1 MEVTLHVNLEKFRY
15 SLVGDGYLLE
25 EVKDLTT
32 EQLIDILDDRV
43 QDHIN
48 EEFSNGH
55 RIGLFDEG
63 GTNVLE

>member
-25 EVKDLTT
+25 EVKDLIT
-32 EQLIDILDDRV
+32 EQLIDILDCRV

-48 EEFSNGH
+48 KEFSNGH
-55 RIGLFDEG
+55 RIGLFDEEEDNG
-63 GTNVLE
+63 